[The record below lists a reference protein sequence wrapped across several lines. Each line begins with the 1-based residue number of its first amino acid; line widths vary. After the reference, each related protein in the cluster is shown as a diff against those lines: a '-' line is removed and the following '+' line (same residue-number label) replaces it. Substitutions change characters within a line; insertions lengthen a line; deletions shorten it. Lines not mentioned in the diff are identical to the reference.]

1 MLFFTIITAR
11 IEKLN
16 ALTLV
21 RALKGPF
28 IKTLSSGST
37 DPVIDYTL
45 RDCRR
50 RLGIDSGYAEVAL
63 SIGLIMYM
71 PISVIGTLIFVVYSA
86 NMYGISAT
94 FMWYV
99 IAAVISVAM
108 CIAVPPVPGVGILTY
123 VVMFAQLGIPK
134 KALIAAMVFDVL
146 TTVVISAANQYMLQ
160 LELILSADRMAM
172 LDHEVLKKLSL
183 SREKKN

>member
-1 MLFFTIITAR
+1 
-11 IEKLN
+11 
-16 ALTLV
+16 
-21 RALKGPF
+21 
-28 IKTLSSGST
+28 
-37 DPVIDYTL
+37 
-45 RDCRR
+45 
-50 RLGIDSGYAEVAL
+50 
-63 SIGLIMYM
+63 
-71 PISVIGTLIFVVYSA
+71 
-86 NMYGISAT
+86 
-94 FMWYV
+94 
-99 IAAVISVAM
+99 M